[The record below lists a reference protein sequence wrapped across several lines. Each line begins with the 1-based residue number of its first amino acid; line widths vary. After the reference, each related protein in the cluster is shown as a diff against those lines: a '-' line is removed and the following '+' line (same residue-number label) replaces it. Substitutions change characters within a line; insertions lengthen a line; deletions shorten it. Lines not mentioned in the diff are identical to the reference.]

1 MFLIMFEEE
10 KNGFYPFPI
19 NPSGALRQMSI
30 NNLLVGKSVDE
41 TLRLNKAFQFVEKH
55 GEVCPAIWT
64 PLTPPPSSPKAHLST
79 LTKSTDARMLVHV
92 QKYRC
97 AHDHVC

>member
-55 GEVCPAIWT
+55 GEVWPANRT
-64 PLTPPPSSPKAHLST
+64 PVSPTIKPKGHLST
-79 LTKSTDARMLVHV
+79 LTKSTESADDSSRKKV
-92 QKYRC
+92 QMC
-97 AHDHVC
+97 A